1 MTDRISITV
10 WKPLYLG
17 QSIVLFS
24 PSLKVKLCSKSHWK
38 HFYKLVFVER
48 TGSRFTHMEF
58 TIYVRLFG
66 MVQYITAWVKWH
78 CMASYG

>member
-24 PSLKVKLCSKSHWK
+24 PSLKVKLCSKIHWK
-38 HFYKLVFVER
+38 HFYKLVSVER

-66 MVQYITAWVKWH
+66 MVQYITAWVK
-78 CMASYG
+78 